1 MKVPRTISPR
11 RTTAIRITRRL
22 REDEDLPAGERMRG
36 GARDIGRRE
45 RSENARLR
53 VGEEERLEGVV
64 EEEGKLLK

>member
-1 MKVPRTISPR
+1 
-11 RTTAIRITRRL
+11 
-22 REDEDLPAGERMRG
+22 MRG

-53 VGEEERLEGVV
+53 VGEEDRLEGVV